1 MFKLSRK
8 NGVVLIIL
16 ASLLIF
22 PLGLAQAIDYYYWNV
37 PSGNWEDPISWNPSG
52 PPGSLDYA
60 TINNGG
66 TAAIA
71 NANANADAYSL
82 TVGDI
87 AGTGTVD
94 HSASQLTVGWNL
106 ILGNSSASQG
116 TYSQGNYNLSGSGSL
131 ATYYL
136 ILGYWGGYGAF
147 NQSGGTV
154 NVGYGVYLGFNGS
167 GNYGLSGGSLTA
179 DRLAVSQGTFK
190 QTGGTV
196 NLDTNL
202 TVEDNYEL
210 SSGSLTLG
218 LGSSL
223 IVGYG
228 GYGTFK
234 QSGGTANGYNM
245 TLGYQYGTTGTY
257 ELSELS
263 GTSSLTADYLNVG
276 VVGHGTF
283 KQTGGTA
290 NFTKELNLG
299 LGNMWTPGYGSGT
312 YELSGGSLTAD
323 KTFVGYLDS
332 GTFKQTGGSHTVT
345 TRLSLGERYGS
356 VGTYELKDGQLFTNN
371 VDVGGHFMVWG
382 EPYYD
387 TGGSGT
393 FTHSGGTHTVSG
405 TLTLGQGPLSQGTYN
420 LSGTGNLNVNA
431 MVVGNQGTGTFN
443 QTGGTFTANSLT
455 NRGQVNLTR
464 GTATINGPVANLASG
479 QMNIGSA
486 GFLFQMN
493 ATFNAPVEN
502 WGAVNVAYTTVTF
515 KNTYTE
521 HGSYTSGPW
530 AYNSFTDL
538 IVEPTGFLVDS
549 QPSTFKIGNDF
560 LNRSE
565 MNLDWQTGNGSLYF
579 YSLGDNIH
587 TMLIPGVD
595 KGGSPE
601 GYVNNFSW
609 HLLSLS
615 GQELWL
621 SDADTVLNGGA
632 LYLRQILGLAISDRN
647 VLNIHSTN
655 GLNLYYDPA
664 WNFSLSGIYN
674 LEGGGYL
681 IPVPGLAPV
690 PVPGTVWLL
699 LSGLTGLAGLR
710 KLRAKN

>member
-116 TYSQGNYNLSGSGSL
+116 TYSKGYYNLSGSGSL

-136 ILGYWGGYGAF
+136 TLGAWGGYGAF

-154 NVGYGVYLGFNGS
+154 NVGYSVSLGSNGS
-167 GNYGLSGGSLTA
+167 GNYELSGGSLT
-179 DRLAVSQGTFK
+179 
-190 QTGGTV
+190 
-196 NLDTNL
+196 
-202 TVEDNYEL
+202 
-210 SSGSLTLG
+210 LG
-218 LGSSL
+218 LFSSL

-228 GYGTFK
+228 GHGTFK

-443 QTGGTFTANSLT
+443 
-455 NRGQVNLTR
+455 
-464 GTATINGPVANLASG
+464 
-479 QMNIGSA
+479 
-486 GFLFQMN
+486 
-493 ATFNAPVEN
+493 
-502 WGAVNVAYTTVTF
+502 
-515 KNTYTE
+515 
-521 HGSYTSGPW
+521 
-530 AYNSFTDL
+530 
-538 IVEPTGFLVDS
+538 
-549 QPSTFKIGNDF
+549 
-560 LNRSE
+560 
-565 MNLDWQTGNGSLYF
+565 
-579 YSLGDNIH
+579 
-587 TMLIPGVD
+587 
-595 KGGSPE
+595 
-601 GYVNNFSW
+601 
-609 HLLSLS
+609 
-615 GQELWL
+615 
-621 SDADTVLNGGA
+621 
-632 LYLRQILGLAISDRN
+632 
-647 VLNIHSTN
+647 
-655 GLNLYYDPA
+655 
-664 WNFSLSGIYN
+664 
-674 LEGGGYL
+674 
-681 IPVPGLAPV
+681 
-690 PVPGTVWLL
+690 
-699 LSGLTGLAGLR
+699 
-710 KLRAKN
+710 